1 MYASTFPAFPAS
13 VRPSHQKPTQ
23 PTGRL
28 VGSCGSRVQNL
39 EKGDV
44 THNSETM
51 MMVYSIGKTVSI
63 LLITRLILLIT
74 AWDGARTTVNKYDVY
89 LYEVAGVIIL
99 NQPKQCT
106 MKGESPQIYHTF
118 ALLKVPFKWS
128 LNLPQ
133 KISSCRPTHPG
144 NWLDSTPPPSNPTQQ
159 AKMVKWHTAC
169 ENSDASKVGEALR

>member
-1 MYASTFPAFPAS
+1 
-13 VRPSHQKPTQ
+13 
-23 PTGRL
+23 
-28 VGSCGSRVQNL
+28 
-39 EKGDV
+39 
-44 THNSETM
+44 

-118 ALLKVPFKWS
+118 ALLKVPFK
-128 LNLPQ
+128 
-133 KISSCRPTHPG
+133 
-144 NWLDSTPPPSNPTQQ
+144 
-159 AKMVKWHTAC
+159 
-169 ENSDASKVGEALR
+169 